1 MVNMRSVSVDDATT
15 RSRIRDA
22 AIALFGRAGYAAT
35 SIRTIADEAG
45 VSAALVIHHFGTKE
59 ALRRECDE
67 FVVAQVMG
75 RKSELDGDNRAI
87 SATMQQ
93 WLSDTATYRTELD
106 YLARMILEGSELG
119 DELFDALVAGTETML
134 ADGVAAGTMRASDD
148 PHMRAVIVTTQS
160 LVTLVLER
168 QLGRAIG
175 EDGLSPAAIRRMT
188 LPTLDLYTHGL
199 YADDTMLTAAREAL
213 ERTAG
218 PQSHKGPGDPNQDPD
233 PPVEG

>member
-1 MVNMRSVSVDDATT
+1 MRSMSTDDSTT
-15 RSRIRDA
+15 RSRIRGA

-35 SIRTIADEAG
+35 SVRTIADEAG
-45 VSAALVIHHFGTKE
+45 ASAALVIHHFGSKA

-67 FVVAQVMG
+67 YVVAQVVG
-75 RKSELDGDNRAI
+75 RKGELDDG
-87 SATMQQ
+87 SASETMQR
-93 WLSDTATYRTELD
+93 WLADTSTYRTEID
-106 YLARMILEGSELG
+106 YLSRMILEGSDLG

-134 ADGVAAGTMRASDD
+134 AEGVAAGTIRPSDD
-148 PHMRAVIVTTQS
+148 ARMRAVIVTTQS

-175 EDGLSPAAIRRMT
+175 ENGLTPAAIRRMT

-199 YADDTMLTAAREAL
+199 YANDAMLIAAREAL

-218 PQSHKGPGDPNQDPD
+218 PQSHKDQANPNQAPD
-233 PPVEG
+233 PPL